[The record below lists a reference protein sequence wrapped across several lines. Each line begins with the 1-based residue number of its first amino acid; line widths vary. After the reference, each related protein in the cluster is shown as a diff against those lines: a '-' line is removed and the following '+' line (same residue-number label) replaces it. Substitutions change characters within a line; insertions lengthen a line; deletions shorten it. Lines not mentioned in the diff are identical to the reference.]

1 MRGALT
7 AVEGREFDEGFIM
20 RVVAFRST
28 RSFLWVA
35 AVIGAFAVAACSQ
48 ENWKMDWWNQDGQ
61 SQNKSKPVTKAQQR
75 PATDSKTASAKTSQP
90 QTAQAPAPANPAQKS
105 EESDDPQSR
114 EVQAKVDRY
123 VQAMGSSPD
132 GSRNYNDFNSKIER
146 QQDPNRKNRVRRVAE
161 QSREGA
167 EPGAGDM
174 AGGSR
179 PPQDSTTKAPVAEEP
194 REAPKPAPPSNEN
207 QHKPGPVFGE
217 PEPAARADAK
227 EGLPK
232 REPVAVKSPAEES
245 ETSSIQANPSET
257 KASDERPVKT
267 ADSSSR
273 PPVLA
278 EITVTPSAEPA
289 TETPKAAEE
298 TQRAT
303 PNVAA
308 QPTAEPADTF
318 QKRLAEQEARVAKD
332 VNDLAEQYKLRMM
345 YLIEGQDEKA
355 LAPAEG
361 MDAESQQILQAQV
374 RALIS
379 ARSSSGRDPAARA
392 TELLTPV
399 EELRT
404 QLRARADLQVPKVIL
419 CTKIEAFG
427 MYEPIDPSQFTAGKK
442 NPVLVYIEV
451 DNFKSEKT
459 SSGLFRTLL
468 TVRPSLLNKSGEELW
483 SANYDN
489 IEDLS
494 RQRRHDF
501 FLTVN
506 EVLPASLT
514 PGEYTLKIEVE
525 DVLAGKINSNTAK
538 FKIVP

>member
-1 MRGALT
+1 VRGLLT
-7 AVEGREFDEGFIM
+7 VVAGREIDEDSIM
-20 RVVAFRST
+20 RAKAFPST
-28 RSFLWVA
+28 RSLLWVT

-48 ENWKMDWWNQDGQ
+48 EGWKMDWWNQDKQ
-61 SQNKSKPVTKAQQR
+61 PQTKSKPVTKAQQR
-75 PATDSKTASAKTSQP
+75 PATESKTAQP
-90 QTAQAPAPANPAQKS
+90 QTAQAPSTVKPATP
-105 EESDDPQSR
+105 EEPEDPQSR

-132 GSRNYNDFNSKIER
+132 GSRGVNDFNSKIER
-146 QQDPNRKNRVRRVAE
+146 QQDPNRKNRVRQVAE

-167 EPGAGDM
+167 EPGAGERPG
-174 AGGSR
+174 ASR
-179 PPQDSTTKAPVAEEP
+179 PPVDSTPKTPVAEQP
-194 REAPKPAPPSNEN
+194 RETPKTAAPANESPRN
-207 QHKPGPVFGE
+207 AGPVFGE
-217 PEPAARADAK
+217 SEPAARADAK
-227 EGLPK
+227 DGLPK
-232 REPVAVKSPAEES
+232 SERLAVKGAPAEG
-245 ETSSIQANPSET
+245 ETGRIEANPGDT
-257 KASDERPVKT
+257 KASEERPTKT
-267 ADSSSR
+267 ADSSDPSAR

-289 TETPKAAEE
+289 VEAPKAAEE

-308 QPTAEPADTF
+308 QPSAEPADTF
-318 QKRLAEQEARVAKD
+318 QKRLAEQEARVGKD
-332 VNDLAEQYKLRMM
+332 VNDLAEQYRLRMM

-361 MDAESQQILQAQV
+361 MDAESQQILQSQV
-374 RALIS
+374 RALIA
-379 ARSSSGRDPAARA
+379 ARSSSGRDPAGRA
-392 TELLTPV
+392 MELLTPV

-404 QLRARADLQVPKVIL
+404 QLRARADLQVPKVLL

-427 MYEPIDPSQFTAGKK
+427 MYEPIEPSQFAAGKK

-468 TVRPSLLNKSGEELW
+468 TVRPSLLNKTGEELW
-483 SANYDN
+483 SNSYDN